1 MQRYGDFSFYASVYG
16 KLCAQTVLFL
26 TQINN
31 ISFFISIFAAD
42 YIIIYNMD
50 KKNRFITTN
59 YQLYSVVDGKKE
71 LEEQTSEDHPFQFIT
86 GFGISL
92 DAFEQNLMG
101 LESGSDFD
109 FVLQPSEAFGEYEPE
124 GMHKLSREVFTING
138 HFDHDNI
145 YEGAVITLM
154 DNEEHRFMAKV
165 VKIEEDGV
173 TVDTNHPLAGK
184 TLNFTGKVIENR
196 EATDDEVQ
204 RLIKHLTGGCSGCG
218 HHHGEGEGC
227 EGCGDGCGHDHH
239 HDEGCGCG
247 HCH

>member
-1 MQRYGDFSFYASVYG
+1 MSFDGAKVRQFLIQT
-16 KLCAQTVLFL
+16 KLFRELCAQTALFL

-31 ISFFISIFAAD
+31 ISIFISNFAAE
-42 YIIIYNMD
+42 YIIIYNME
-50 KKNRFITTN
+50 KKNRFITAN

-71 LEEQTSEDHPFQFIT
+71 LEEQTSEEHPFQFIT

-92 DAFEQNLMG
+92 DAFEQNIIG
-101 LESGSDFD
+101 LENGSDFD
-109 FVLQPSEAFGEYEPE
+109 FSLQPSDAFGEYIPE
-124 GMHKLSREVFTING
+124 GVHKLAKETFTVNG
-138 HFDHDNI
+138 HFDNENI

-184 TLNFTGKVIENR
+184 ILNFKGKVIENR
-196 EATDDEVQ
+196 DATDEEIKH
-204 RLIKHLTGGCSGCG
+204 LIKHLTGGCNGCG
-218 HHHGEGEGC
+218 HHHGEGC
-227 EGCGDGCGHDHH
+227 ESCGDGCGHNE
-239 HDEGCGCG
+239 EGCGCG

>member
-1 MQRYGDFSFYASVYG
+1 MSFDGAKVRQFLIQT
-16 KLCAQTVLFL
+16 KLFRELCAQTALFL

-31 ISFFISIFAAD
+31 ISIFISNFAAE
-42 YIIIYNMD
+42 YIIIYNME
-50 KKNRFITTN
+50 KKNRFITAN

-71 LEEQTSEDHPFQFIT
+71 LEEQTSEEHPFQFIT

-92 DAFEQNLMG
+92 DAFEQNVIG
-101 LESGSDFD
+101 LENGSDFD
-109 FVLQPSEAFGEYEPE
+109 FSLQPSDAFGEYIPE
-124 GMHKLSREVFTING
+124 GVHKLAKETFTVNG
-138 HFDHDNI
+138 HFDNENI

-184 TLNFTGKVIENR
+184 ILNFKGKVIENR
-196 EATDDEVQ
+196 DATDEEIKH
-204 RLIKHLTGGCSGCG
+204 LIKHLTGGCNGCG
-218 HHHGEGEGC
+218 HHHGEGC
-227 EGCGDGCGHDHH
+227 ESCGDGCGHNE
-239 HDEGCGCG
+239 EGCGCG

>member
-1 MQRYGDFSFYASVYG
+1 MV
-16 KLCAQTVLFL
+16 
-26 TQINN
+26 
-31 ISFFISIFAAD
+31 
-42 YIIIYNMD
+42 
-50 KKNRFITTN
+50 KKNSRNRPQRIILFSLSQALASLSMPSSRISWVLKAEATSIS
-59 YQLYSVVDGKKE
+59 YS
-71 LEEQTSEDHPFQFIT
+71 
-86 GFGISL
+86 SL
-92 DAFEQNLMG
+92 Q
-101 LESGSDFD
+101 
-109 FVLQPSEAFGEYEPE
+109 
-124 GMHKLSREVFTING
+124 KLSREVFTING

>member
-1 MQRYGDFSFYASVYG
+1 MSFDGAKVRQFLIQT
-16 KLCAQTVLFL
+16 KLFRELCAQTALFL

-31 ISFFISIFAAD
+31 ISIFISNFAAE
-42 YIIIYNMD
+42 YIIIYNME
-50 KKNRFITTN
+50 KKNRFITAN

-71 LEEQTSEDHPFQFIT
+71 LEEQTSEEHPFQFIT

-92 DAFEQNLMG
+92 DAFEQNIIC
-101 LESGSDFD
+101 LENGSDFD
-109 FVLQPSEAFGEYEPE
+109 FSLQPSDAFGEYIPE
-124 GMHKLSREVFTING
+124 GVHKLAKETFTVNG
-138 HFDHDNI
+138 HFDNENI

-184 TLNFTGKVIENR
+184 ILNFKGKVIENR
-196 EATDDEVQ
+196 DATDEEIKH
-204 RLIKHLTGGCSGCG
+204 LIKHLTGGCNGCG
-218 HHHGEGEGC
+218 HHHGEGC
-227 EGCGDGCGHDHH
+227 ESCGDGCGHNE
-239 HDEGCGCG
+239 EGCGCG